1 MTFRKAWVFLYL
13 CVFSVYYSSAASV
26 DYRWPGVHLSR
37 SNFTADIKLRAQL
50 RGTSTDTDK
59 SGSEDADEITEA
71 NVNRSRIKIGG
82 QFGASWVNYY
92 SEYDFPSNR
101 LLDLRFTFSSP
112 NNKSNVRVGQW
123 KASFN
128 RERIDSSGKQQFV
141 DRSIANKWFT
151 LDRQRG
157 VDLFGRLAPGS
168 RKDSWYHLAILEGT
182 GRNGKGSAASPMW
195 LGRWEWNFLGRD
207 VGFSQSD
214 TKKRDKPAGSISL
227 GATGYHGPYSSF
239 SSAGG
244 GQLPGFEDGNKDRYK
259 IRQYMFESTYQYAGF
274 SWQQEFHYKKIDDT
288 ERNVTTKIQGGY
300 LQSGYFPHGHF
311 DWVPH
316 SLEFAFRYATVDPD
330 TDVRGDRKTEISFVA
345 NWFFS
350 GHNNKLSL
358 DVNRLWDN
366 GGDSGNFT
374 QTVVRLQWDFHI

>member
-1 MTFRKAWVFLYL
+1 MIL
-13 CVFSVYYSSAASV
+13 CAGLSVSKSLLAASA
-26 DYRWPGVHLSR
+26 DYKWPGVHLKS
-37 SNFTADIKLRAQL
+37 SKFTADIKLRAQL
-50 RGTSTDTDK
+50 RITSTDPYD
-59 SGSEDADEITEA
+59 SGFDQADETTEA
-71 NVNRSRIKIGG
+71 SINRSRIKIGG
-82 QFGASWVNYY
+82 QFGVSWIDYY

-112 NNKSNVRVGQW
+112 GNKANVRVGQW
-123 KASFN
+123 KVPFN

-157 VDLFGRLAPGS
+157 VSLFGRLAPGS
-168 RKDSWYHLAILEGT
+168 RKDSWYHLAILEGA
-182 GRNGKGSAASPMW
+182 GRNGEGSAESPMW

-214 TKKRDKPAGSISL
+214 TGKREVPAGSVSI
-227 GATGYHGPYSSF
+227 GATGYRGPYSSF

-244 GQLPGFEDGNKDRYK
+244 GQLPGFESGGKDRYK
-259 IRQYMFESTYQYAGF
+259 VRQYMFESAYQYAGF
-274 SWQQEFHYKKIDDT
+274 SWQQEFHYKNVDDT
-288 ERNVTTKIQGGY
+288 QRHVTTSIQGGY

-311 DWVPH
+311 DWFPPP
-316 SLEFAFRYATVDPD
+316 LEFAFRYATVDPD
-330 TDVRGDRKTEISFVA
+330 TDVSDDRQTEIGFVA

-350 GHNNKLSL
+350 GHNSKMSL
-358 DVNRLWDN
+358 DINRLWDDKSDT
-366 GGDSGNFT
+366 GKFK